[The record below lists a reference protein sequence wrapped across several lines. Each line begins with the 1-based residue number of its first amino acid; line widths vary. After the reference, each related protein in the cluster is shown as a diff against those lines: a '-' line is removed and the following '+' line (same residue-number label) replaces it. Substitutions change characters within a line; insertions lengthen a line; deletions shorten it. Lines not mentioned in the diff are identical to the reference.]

1 MTGTET
7 LLIAIGLGLLGAF
20 FGSFAGAQVWRLRL
34 RQLRTETIDFK
45 RIKSLDVADRSADDK
60 EYLQY
65 LQQSATERTAEH
77 KKLSVIDKPVAKD
90 RSRCLHCSH
99 ELQAKDLIPLVS
111 WLSTRGRCR
120 YCKQPIGR
128 FEPLMELGLAAYFVG
143 SFLLWPFSLT
153 GTAEIMSLAIWLVA
167 GIILVTAFAYD
178 LKWLMLPDVLTFG
191 FAGLGLLYV
200 ATQALIAE
208 NPGALIV
215 SALISVAIMSG
226 TYLVLWLVSKGK
238 WVGFGDVKL
247 GLGLGLFI
255 VDWRLAFTA
264 LFMAN
269 LIGVLVILPGLLSGV
284 LTRKSAVPFG
294 PMLMGGL
301 LVAFFFGTPLLTWYT
316 SLLF

>member
-7 LLIAIGLGLLGAF
+7 LFIAIGLGLIGMF

-34 RQLRTETIDFK
+34 GQLRTEDADYK
-45 RIKSLDVADRSADDK
+45 RLKGQGAGDMSSDDT

-65 LQQSATERTAEH
+65 LAQGASERAAEH
-77 KKLSVIDKPVAKD
+77 KRLSVIDKPVTKD
-90 RSRCLHCSH
+90 RSRCLRCSH
-99 ELQAKDLIPLVS
+99 ELHARDLVPLLS

-120 YCKQPIGR
+120 YCKKPIGR
-128 FEPLMELGLAAYFVG
+128 FEPLMELGLAAFFVG
-143 SFLLWPFSLT
+143 SFLLWPFGL
-153 GTAEIMSLAIWLVA
+153 GGVVEIMSLVLWLLA
-167 GIILVTAFAYD
+167 GIVLITAFAYD

-191 FAGLGLLYV
+191 FAGLGVLYV
-200 ATQALIAE
+200 LTRALVVDE
-208 NPGALIV
+208 PGTLLINAV
-215 SALISVAIMSG
+215 LSVVIMSG

-269 LIGVLVILPGLLSGV
+269 LIGVLVILPGLLTGV
-284 LTRKSAVPFG
+284 LSRKSAVPFG

-301 LVAFFFGTPLLTWYT
+301 IVAFFFGTPLLTWYA
-316 SLLF
+316 SLLL